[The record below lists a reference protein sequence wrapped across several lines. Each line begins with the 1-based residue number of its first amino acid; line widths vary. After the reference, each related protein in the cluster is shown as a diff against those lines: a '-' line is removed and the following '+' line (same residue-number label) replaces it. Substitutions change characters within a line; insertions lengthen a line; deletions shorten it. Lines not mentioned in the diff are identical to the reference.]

1 MAFRKEKGVLF
12 IEVSPFQE
20 VKGTLTVF
28 FRKNFQGGK
37 PMFREIEGGR
47 GLELHVK
54 LFKRK
59 LAKAQGDK
67 TIFRGGGGGG
77 KKLPLKPALPV
88 LVYAAVPCFS
98 K

>member
-37 PMFREIEGGR
+37 PMFQEIKGDR
-47 GLELHVK
+47 GLELK
-54 LFKRK
+54 LFKRI
-59 LAKAQGDK
+59 LAKAQGGQNH
-67 TIFRGGGGGG
+67 FRGGGGQ
-77 KKLPLKPALPV
+77 KAPP
-88 LVYAAVPCFS
+88 
-98 K
+98 